1 MPVAEMGFGDTAP
14 LCLKAMA
21 LAAGLRRAKET
32 DGNCLDYVT
41 PKPENPVP

>member
-1 MPVAEMGFGDTAP
+1 MLVAEMGFGDITSW
-14 LCLKAMA
+14 CLKAMD